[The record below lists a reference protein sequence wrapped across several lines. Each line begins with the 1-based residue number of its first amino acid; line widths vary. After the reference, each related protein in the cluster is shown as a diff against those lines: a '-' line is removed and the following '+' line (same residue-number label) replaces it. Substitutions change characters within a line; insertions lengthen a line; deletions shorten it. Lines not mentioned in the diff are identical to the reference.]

1 MEERKKIR
9 GSATAEGKEDGQGK
23 AGEETARFTKG
34 QFLEFKDFPV
44 LPPVQQKGHRYD
56 PPVGK
61 GCICGCCRN
70 KIDIRSRK
78 FLVLCDKRHFI
89 AGCGGMI

>member
-34 QFLEFKDFPV
+34 QFLESRRFM
-44 LPPVQQKGHRYD
+44 GR
-56 PPVGK
+56 
-61 GCICGCCRN
+61 R
-70 KIDIRSRK
+70 DIINA
-78 FLVLCDKRHFI
+78 L
-89 AGCGGMI
+89 

>member
-34 QFLEFKDFPV
+34 QFLESRRFMGRRDIINALLEDGKEYTV
-44 LPPVQQKGHRYD
+44 STIEEEIRNYMKGKVR
-56 PPVGK
+56 
-61 GCICGCCRN
+61 
-70 KIDIRSRK
+70 
-78 FLVLCDKRHFI
+78 
-89 AGCGGMI
+89 